1 MRAFLFALKQPLK
14 LLRYL
19 LNNLAIVSKEGK
31 TGDNNGSFKFF
42 SCMQRKGGKSMKSKE
57 IMIHLEGIT
66 KSFPQKRGSLEVLK
80 NVDLKIEKGEI
91 FGIIGMSGAGKSTL
105 VRCINLLERPTE
117 GHVYL
122 DGTEL
127 TCLQEKELRQQRHSM
142 GMIFQQFHLLM
153 QRTALENVCFPLEIS
168 GMPKNK
174 AKERAKELLELVG
187 LGERLH
193 SYPSQLSGGQKQR
206 VAIARALATEPKVL
220 LCDEA
225 TSALDPNTTA
235 GVLRLLKDINER
247 LGITIVVITHEM
259 SVIREICNRVAIID
273 GGQIAEMGSVEEIF
287 RAPKTQAGKE
297 LVYHEGTNREA
308 IEGPVPNCYR
318 VVFRG
323 GSSNEPI
330 LGNMMIE
337 CNAVANILSG
347 NTRMIEGK
355 VYGQM
360 MIQLPED
367 QKTRKKM
374 LAYLK
379 ERNVEVEEVAYV

>member
-1 MRAFLFALKQPLK
+1 MDK
-14 LLRYL
+14 
-19 LNNLAIVSKEGK
+19 
-31 TGDNNGSFKFF
+31 
-42 SCMQRKGGKSMKSKE
+42 KE
-57 IMIHLEGIT
+57 IMIHLEGIS

-80 NVDLKIEKGEI
+80 NIDVQIEKGEV

-117 GHVYL
+117 GRVYL

-127 TCLQEKELRQQRHSM
+127 TCLAEKELREQRHSM

-168 GMPKNK
+168 GVQKDQVK
-174 AKERAKELLELVG
+174 ARAKELLELVG
-187 LGERLH
+187 LGDRLGA
-193 SYPSQLSGGQKQR
+193 YPSQLSGGQKQR

-273 GGQIAEMGSVEEIF
+273 GGQIAEIGGVEEIF
-287 RAPKTQAGKE
+287 RAPKTKAGRE

-308 IEGPVPNCYR
+308 IEGPIAHCYR

-323 GSSNEPI
+323 GISGEPI
-330 LGNMMIE
+330 LGGMMLE

-347 NTRMIEGK
+347 NTRMIDGR

-360 MIQLPED
+360 MIQLSED
-367 QKTRKKM
+367 KETREKM

-379 ERNVEVEEVAYV
+379 ERDVEVEEVYYV

>member
-1 MRAFLFALKQPLK
+1 MEK
-14 LLRYL
+14 
-19 LNNLAIVSKEGK
+19 KE
-31 TGDNNGSFKFF
+31 T
-42 SCMQRKGGKSMKSKE
+42 
-57 IMIHLEGIT
+57 MIYLEGVS

-80 NVDLKIEKGEI
+80 NIDLRIEKGEI

-105 VRCINLLERPTE
+105 VRCINLLERPTS
-117 GHVYL
+117 GRVYL
-122 DGTEL
+122 DQTEL
-127 TCLQEKELRQQRHSM
+127 TCLTEKELRQQRHSM

-168 GMPKNK
+168 GVPKEK
-174 AKERAKELLELVG
+174 AKTRAKELLELVG
-187 LGERLH
+187 LGEKIGA
-193 SYPSQLSGGQKQR
+193 YPSQLSGGQMQR

-225 TSALDPNTTA
+225 TSALDPNTTS

-259 SVIREICNRVAIID
+259 SVIQQICHRVAIID
-273 GGQIAEMGSVEEIF
+273 AGEIAEMGGVEEIF
-287 RAPKTQAGKE
+287 RAPKTQAGRE
-297 LVYHEGTNREA
+297 LVYHEGANREA
-308 IEGPVPNCYR
+308 IEGPMEHCYR

-323 GSSNEPI
+323 GISGEPI
-330 LGNMMIE
+330 LGGMMLK
-337 CNAVANILSG
+337 CNGVANILSA
-347 NTRMIEGK
+347 NTRMIEGR

-367 QKTRKKM
+367 KETREKM

-379 ERNVEVEEVAYV
+379 EKEVEVEEVAYV